1 MAGRSVQELM
11 APEVILREV
20 SRVQLPGTV
29 LSDLFGWGLAA
40 RDPDNQS
47 GNMVDYP
54 LRDGSYDVFNRTRQ
68 LATATVPGT
77 PNVNVKPQKVG
88 RVRFTIPRM
97 AEQIPLTDEDLVNR
111 RQIGQA
117 VTVVDSMGENYIM
130 RQKRYLAEKVAN
142 TIEFQTAALMRGSY
156 TFDQEGDELR
166 QAFSG
171 GQDTVDFQIPAG
183 NKNQLDM
190 LGAGAIIGA
199 SWATSS
205 TDIPYDCYQVNDAMN
220 ALTGLG
226 IEHAICDSFTFQYC
240 LNNDK
245 IKAQAGT
252 SNTPFQSYERSGPG
266 RFTAVLRAIPWLQWH
281 IVDYSLDIW
290 DGSTSFATTKLVQ
303 DDQVTFIPQ
312 PSPAW
317 CQYLNGG
324 EVIAEGPAG
333 PRAFRNGFY
342 AYGYQT
348 WNPSGWNLCSNH
360 NGFPALYV
368 PAAIANADVTP

>member
-1 MAGRSVQELM
+1 MAGRAVQELF

-20 SRVQLPGTV
+20 SRIQLPGTV
-29 LSDLFGWGLAA
+29 LSDLFGWGLSA
-40 RDPDNQS
+40 RDPDNMT
-47 GNMVDYP
+47 GNMIDYP
-54 LRDGSYDVFNRTRQ
+54 LREGSYDVFNRARV
-68 LATATVPGT
+68 LATGSVPGT
-77 PNVNVKPQKVG
+77 PNTNIKPQKSG
-88 RVRFTIPRM
+88 RVRFTIPRA

-130 RQKRYLAEKVAN
+130 RQKRYMAERVAN
-142 TIEFQTAALMRGSY
+142 MIEFQTASLMRGTY
-156 TFDQEGDELR
+156 TFDQYGDELR
-166 QAFSG
+166 QGFSG
-171 GQDTVDFQIPAG
+171 GEESIDFQIPAG

-199 SWATSS
+199 SWATAS
-205 TDIPYDCYQVNDAMN
+205 TDIPGDCYQVNDAMN

-226 IEHAICDSFTFQYC
+226 IEHAITNSVTFQYL

-252 SNTPFQSYERSGPG
+252 SNTPYQSYERSGPG
-266 RFTAVLRAIPWLQWH
+266 RFACVLRAIPWLQWH
-281 IVDYSLDIW
+281 VIDYSLDIW
-290 DGSTSFATTKLVQ
+290 NGTTEATTKLVA

-312 PSPAW
+312 PNAAW

-324 EVIAEGPAG
+324 EVITEGPNGAK
-333 PRAFRNGFY
+333 AFRSGFY
-342 AYGYQT
+342 AYGYAS
-348 WNPSGWNLCSNH
+348 WNPSGWNLCNLH
-360 NGFPALYV
+360 NGIPALYV

>member
-1 MAGRSVQELM
+1 M

-20 SRVQLPGTV
+20 SRIQLPGTV

-40 RDPDNQS
+40 RDPDKQD
-47 GNMVDYP
+47 GNMTDYP
-54 LRDGSYDVFNRTRQ
+54 LRDGSYDVFSRSRL
-68 LATATVPGT
+68 LATASMPGT
-77 PNVNVKPQKVG
+77 SNTNIKPQKVG
-88 RVRFTIPRM
+88 RVRFTIPRSS
-97 AEQIPLTDEDLVNR
+97 EQMPLTDEDLVNR

-130 RQKRYLAEKVAN
+130 RQKRFMAERVAN
-142 TIEFQTAALMRGSY
+142 MIEFQTAALMRGSY

-166 QAFSG
+166 QMFSG
-171 GQDTVDFQIPAG
+171 GEETIDFQIPSG

-190 LGAGAIIGA
+190 LGAGAIITA

-205 TDIPYDCYQVNDAMN
+205 TDIPQNCYLVNTDMN
-220 ALTGLG
+220 SLTGLG
-226 IEHAICDSFTFQYC
+226 IEHAVTNSTTFQYL

-252 SNTPFQSYERSGPG
+252 SNTPYQSLERSGPG
-266 RFTAVLRAIPWLQWH
+266 RFSAILRAIPWLQWH
-281 IVDYSLDIW
+281 IVDYSLDLW
-290 DGSTSFATTKLVQ
+290 DDTTYTSTKLIA

-342 AYGYQT
+342 AYGYQS
-348 WNPSGWNLCSNH
+348 WNPSGWNLCTAH
-360 NGFPALYV
+360 NGIPALYV